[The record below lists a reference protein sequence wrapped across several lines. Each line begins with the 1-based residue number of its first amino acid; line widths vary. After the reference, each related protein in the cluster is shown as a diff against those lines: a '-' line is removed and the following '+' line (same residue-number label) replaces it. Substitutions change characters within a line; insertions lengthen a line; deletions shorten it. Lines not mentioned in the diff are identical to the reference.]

1 MVDGNSNT
9 NKEPDST
16 RKHSSLWASLCAP
29 LDIVPLLP
37 LSFFLF
43 FGLLLFFWEIL
54 TFLFYFFDIFPL
66 LRNTKEVTTE
76 NMSLKR
82 RKTWPVEFSEDLLKI
97 DKNLVT
103 TKRGSCDHF

>member
-1 MVDGNSNT
+1 MLQVPGCDKSMVDSKVIGMRKTSMVDGNSNT

-43 FGLLLFFWEIL
+43 FGLSLFFGK
-54 TFLFYFFDIFPL
+54 FRLFYFIFL
-66 LRNTKEVTTE
+66 IFFLYLGAQK
-76 NMSLKR
+76 K
-82 RKTWPVEFSEDLLKI
+82 
-97 DKNLVT
+97 
-103 TKRGSCDHF
+103 